1 MTDTNHAPAFGLA
14 EAGIWDVHQPVA
26 RRSLLLCGFGAIL
39 GLAIAGFGLFTA
51 QGTRTANVPAEDA
64 AIVNS
69 VPILRADLIQQ
80 VSALYSVSY
89 SQATPAQ
96 RRKVLNDMIQ
106 EELYVQ
112 RGVEIGLANDDA
124 DVRQALVQ
132 ATEGQVAQDAMTTK
146 PSEQELK
153 DWYAR
158 HTADYASEG
167 VMTLQEFILP
177 KGSSAGAAAVAGLR
191 SGASPASLGLKS
203 SGRVDDG
210 EEYYFAAEAHLG
222 EAIFKVA
229 RGLANGQVSDPL
241 SAPDGIH
248 ILRMIENRKP
258 VPSPYEDVLDR
269 VTQDFLN
276 DKVKRL
282 QDGNTRFLRKRADV
296 KIASDLQ

>member
-1 MTDTNHAPAFGLA
+1 MTDINHVPAFDLA
-14 EAGIWDVHQPVA
+14 EAGVWDIHQPVA
-26 RRSLLLCGFGAIL
+26 RRSLLLCGAGALL
-39 GLAIAGFGLFTA
+39 GLLIAGFGLFTA

-69 VPILRADLIQQ
+69 VPVLRADLIQQ
-80 VSALYSVSY
+80 ISALYNVSY
-89 SQATPAQ
+89 AQATPAQ

-112 RGVEIGLANDDA
+112 RGSEIGLANDDT

-132 ATEGQVAQDAMTTK
+132 ATEGQVAQDAMTAK

-153 DWYAR
+153 DWHAK
-158 HTADYASEG
+158 HTEDYASEG
-167 VMTLQEFILP
+167 LMTLQEFILP
-177 KGSSAGAAAVAGLR
+177 KGSSAAAAAVAGLR

-222 EAIFKVA
+222 RTIFNIA
-229 RGLANGQVSDPL
+229 RGLKNGQVSDPV

-248 ILRMIENRKP
+248 ILRMVDNKKP
-258 VPSPYEDVLDR
+258 VPLPYQEVLDR
-269 VTQDFLN
+269 VTQDFLS

-282 QDGNTRFLRKRADV
+282 QEGNTRFLRKRADI